1 MYFNLMNTFQIMDE
15 ITWFPSYYF
24 TRVTNIFCTDTVW
37 GAKNQNNFLFL
48 MTRQQKEVKE
58 FLQIVAKNSF
68 LCFFVVSETEKRRLQ
83 DAFRRSSAA
92 NSIISKQVTPG
103 NNLRIF
109 CRINLFIFRFLSKM
123 YWANAFLV
131 LYQNKFLV
139 SLEVEEVSPLE
150 NFWPS

>member
-1 MYFNLMNTFQIMDE
+1 MGGKESKQFPISYDE
-15 ITWFPSYYF
+15 A
-24 TRVTNIFCTDTVW
+24 
-37 GAKNQNNFLFL
+37 AK
-48 MTRQQKEVKE
+48 RGKE
-58 FLQIVAKNSF
+58 FVPIVAKNLSF

-150 NFWPS
+150 NF

>member
-1 MYFNLMNTFQIMDE
+1 MGGKESKQFPISSDE
-15 ITWFPSYYF
+15 A
-24 TRVTNIFCTDTVW
+24 
-37 GAKNQNNFLFL
+37 AKRGKNGKKLQKLYELFYP
-48 MTRQQKEVKE
+48 
-58 FLQIVAKNSF
+58 
-68 LCFFVVSETEKRRLQ
+68 FFVVSETEKRRLQ

-139 SLEVEEVSPLE
+139 SLGVAEVSPLE
-150 NFWPS
+150 NF